1 MRTIELSKVDSFDE
15 REQLITL
22 LKGAPAQGYS
32 IDQVRNALK
41 VIERLGAVGPLT
53 LENAEHEF
61 LVAHLKSQR
70 WLVASPEIVAMFDKI
85 VNAPAIN
92 PT

>member
-32 IDQVRNALK
+32 IDQVRSALK

-70 WLVASPEIVAMFDKI
+70 WPVSGDTHRYSATV
-85 VNAPAIN
+85 
-92 PT
+92 